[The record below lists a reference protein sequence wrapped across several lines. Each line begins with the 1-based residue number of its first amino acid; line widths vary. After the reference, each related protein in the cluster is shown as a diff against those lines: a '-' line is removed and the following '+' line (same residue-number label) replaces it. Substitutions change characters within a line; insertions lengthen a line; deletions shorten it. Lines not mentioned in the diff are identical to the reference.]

1 MCPLRPLDAPLTP
14 EQGLQVVG
22 CGLVVGSAHAGFLKD
37 FPEGFRPHLVD
48 ASLRHAQLM
57 LTQALN
63 RLTVSN
69 GRVQE
74 GEGFGVLALDFPL
87 VGHDVTDHR
96 GAHFLVADHER
107 ALAAHNGF
115 ECRPEA
121 CGLLDH
127 ATTSHP

>member
-22 CGLVVGSAHAGFLKD
+22 CRLVVGSARAGFLKD
-37 FPEGFRPHLVD
+37 FPEGFRLHLVD
-48 ASLRHAQLM
+48 ARLRHAQLV

-63 RLTVSN
+63 RLAVGDS
-69 GRVQE
+69 RVQE
-74 GEGFGVLALDFPL
+74 GEGFRVLALDFPR

-96 GAHFLVADHER
+96 GPHFPVVDHER

-115 ECRPEA
+115 ECRPET